1 MSRPHAES
9 VIKSIIAEIIEDCAV
24 RGHGVSDTLAA
35 FMVKAVVLDPRNGFH
50 VDRTLTKEDI
60 KKLEEICLNKL
71 TENCSPSFDTVK
83 MQVYFEMNF
92 SSRREFLEDVH
103 RGLESRL
110 RPVVAEI
117 TESRVRTRDQLDSL
131 YRRIVSY
138 IVLRSGMGSPADVHT
153 VKEATAALHSV
164 FPPTELGAF
173 MVLLKNDKEQQLD
186 ELVTIVTGI
195 RLFNKAC
202 RTGVEQS
209 DLRELMPDVLNQV
222 LPVVSRNTEQ
232 QLSLS
237 QSLAWRYTAVLEKMS
252 DPDHTPDPDHPPDPD
267 HTPDLD
273 HPSDPDPDP
282 DHPSDPDR
290 PPVHLLKEALY
301 NVRQQEAFLRLLLA
315 ETRVCT
321 KHVELLQRALLSQIK
336 LMKETVASKT
346 AVPTTKVF
354 PLFKALS
361 KVWSELQDEAEL
373 LNILGD
379 IALNLQPFL
388 SSQAQVFS
396 EEYLGDLLGGCEVKT
411 DEQRLTETS
420 GESLDWLQ
428 PETAGFSE
436 MLLQYNGFCGSTF
449 VSKDGL
455 LLPGNPHIGLLKHR
469 EKLYAFSSREAAL
482 TFASCPDKFIS
493 EVLERAKLSP
503 ELLQLLRLQ
512 QHVSGV
518 SAGSE
523 LLLGESALVKPV
535 TKCEGGTQTDLHPVE
550 SNIVTSYEWNE
561 WELRRKA
568 LKLADLRSKV
578 THSTQTHLSH
588 MRRENASQTWPLKE
602 ASCQSKRDGGSS
614 VPKPQTYLT
623 GLRGQ
628 RVGHVVKTDLTR
640 PAHD

>member
-209 DLRELMPDVLNQV
+209 DLLPDVLNQV

-237 QSLAWRYTAVLEKMS
+237 QK
-252 DPDHTPDPDHPPDPD
+252 
-267 HTPDLD
+267 
-273 HPSDPDPDP
+273 
-282 DHPSDPDR
+282 
-290 PPVHLLKEALY
+290 ALY

-388 SSQAQVFS
+388 SSQAGSTPQGF
-396 EEYLGDLLGGCEVKT
+396 LGLCLPAEM
-411 DEQRLTETS
+411 
-420 GESLDWLQ
+420 ESLDWLQ

-512 QHVSGV
+512 QHVSGTFFFV
-518 SAGSE
+518 LLPVLLQ

>member
-209 DLRELMPDVLNQV
+209 DLLPDVLNQV

-237 QSLAWRYTAVLEKMS
+237 QSLAWRYTAVLEKICERS
-252 DPDHTPDPDHPPDPD
+252 G
-267 HTPDLD
+267 
-273 HPSDPDPDP
+273 SE
-282 DHPSDPDR
+282 R
-290 PPVHLLKEALY
+290 E
-301 NVRQQEAFLRLLLA
+301 FLNNKFFKILSLQA

-396 EEYLGDLLGGCEVKT
+396 EEYLGDLLGGCEIR
-411 DEQRLTETS
+411 DS
-420 GESLDWLQ
+420 GVNRQSLDWLQ

-512 QHVSGV
+512 QH
-518 SAGSE
+518 